1 MGQTAG
7 FAAGSWIA
15 RQAAH
20 TTCSGSHLDI
30 IVTHAGLQSLRF
42 YWLAEQLLQRRPMPK
57 YSKPSSCRFCGS
69 YWLRPSKM
77 IGCFIRCF
85 MA

>member
-42 YWLAEQLLQRRPMPK
+42 TGLRNNCFNAARCQNTQNRLLADFAGRT
-57 YSKPSSCRFCGS
+57 
-69 YWLRPSKM
+69 
-77 IGCFIRCF
+77 GCVHQK
-85 MA
+85 